1 MAKIRNITVIG
12 GGTGTYVVLNGIKKL
27 ENIDITA
34 IVSSADSG
42 GSTGILRDEFG
53 VLPVGDFRQCLVAL
67 SPNPDEGDNILRKLF
82 EYRFNKGGKGLEGH
96 NFGNLFIAALTE
108 VLGSEELAFRKVSKI
123 LNIKGKVYPVTF
135 DHIQLVAEYE
145 DGSISY
151 GEKMIDE
158 PSPSH
163 DGTLRIKKLWVQP
176 KAKLFAKSK
185 EQILNSDLI
194 ILGPGDL
201 YTSTL
206 ANIVIDD
213 FVGVLKKSK
222 AKILYITNLVTKY
235 GQTHGFTSKDF
246 ISELERYLQRDVD
259 YILQNN
265 TEIPEE
271 VLERYKGEQ
280 AYKIVDDFGEDS
292 RVIRCDLLSDTL
304 ITQTANDSVRRSLL
318 RHSSEKIAIQID
330 KILQK
335 IYK

>member
-1 MAKIRNITVIG
+1 MAQTKNVTVIG

-53 VLPVGDFRQCLVAL
+53 ALPVGDFRQCLVAL
-67 SPNPDEGDNILRKLF
+67 SPDADEEENILRKLF
-82 EYRFNKGGKGLEGH
+82 EYRFDKGGKGLEGH
-96 NFGNLFIAALTE
+96 NFGNLFITALTE

-123 LNIKGKVYPVTF
+123 LNIKGRVYPVTF
-135 DHIQLVAEYE
+135 DQVQLVAEYE

-158 PSPSH
+158 PIPSH
-163 DGTLRIKKLWVQP
+163 DGTLKIKKLWIQP
-176 KAKLFAKSK
+176 NAEVFAKSK
-185 EQILNSDLI
+185 EQIINSDLI

-213 FVGVLKKSK
+213 FVGILKQSK
-222 AKILYITNLVTKY
+222 AKILYITNLVSKY
-235 GQTHGFTSKDF
+235 GQTHGFSSKDF
-246 ISELERYLQRDVD
+246 IDELEKYMQKEVD
-259 YILQNN
+259 FILQNDA
-265 TEIPEE
+265 EIPDGI
-271 VLERYKGEQ
+271 LERYKVEK
-280 AYKIVDDFGEDS
+280 AYKIEDDLGDDK
-292 RVIRCDLLSDTL
+292 RVIRTDLLSDTL
-304 ITQTANDSVRRSLL
+304 FTQKSSDTVKRSLL